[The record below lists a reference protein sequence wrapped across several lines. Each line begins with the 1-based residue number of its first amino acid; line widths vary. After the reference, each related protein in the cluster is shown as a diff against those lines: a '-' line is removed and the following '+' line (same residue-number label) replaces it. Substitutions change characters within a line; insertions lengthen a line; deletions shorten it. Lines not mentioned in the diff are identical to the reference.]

1 VDLFAELDPRQSG
14 LGDRSVIGC
23 AAGPPQGRPSFLID

>member
-23 AAGPPQGRPSFLID
+23 AAGPPARAALVLD